1 MMKTLARAVA
11 VAVAALVLIALL
23 GIGLFYYAFSIPEP
37 EGRSLASWPS
47 AFTENFAG
55 WIHEDDGIVEID
67 EIGIR
72 YLDEYGLWLQVLS
85 GDGAEAYKRNVPSGL
100 PVRYSAADLA
110 ELSTSPFDGRF
121 TKFVG
126 STEAPDGG
134 CYIIGFPYP
143 IGKGEVFYNGAA
155 VDRMYSVAAIAG
167 TLLAVLLVA
176 AIVIYGIWIT
186 RKLRHVVAGVEDVA
200 RRTYRPQSPKGAFG
214 PVSCALNEL
223 DSEIRASDEAVR
235 KTERMRR
242 EWIENITHDMR
253 TPLSPIKGYAELL
266 SNGAPT
272 EADMRE
278 GGRIVLRNAERID
291 SLVGDLKLAYEIDGD
306 LYPLR
311 RKTIPLERLVRECI
325 IDMVNAEPTCADAVE
340 FSSLTHATVKVDVA
354 LLSRAVG
361 NILANALRHNPP
373 GTRVTVRVED
383 AQPGWC
389 AVEITD
395 DGGGIAEEDLPRL
408 FERHWKGSQNEAQS
422 AGSGLGLAIAREV
435 AELHGGHIRAESTQG
450 SGAMFRVELPIC
462 AAN

>member
-1 MMKTLARAVA
+1 MMRTLARAVA
-11 VAVAALVLIALL
+11 VAVAALVLITLL

-47 AFTENFAG
+47 TFTENFAG
-55 WIHEDDGIVEID
+55 WIHEEDGVVKID
-67 EIGIR
+67 EVGIR
-72 YLDEYGLWLQVLS
+72 YLNEYGLWLQVLNC
-85 GDGAEAYKRNVPSGL
+85 DGVEVCKRNAPSGL

-110 ELSTSPFDGRF
+110 ELGASPFDGRF
-121 TKFVG
+121 TRFVG
-126 STEAPDGG
+126 STGAPDGG

-143 IGKGEVFYNGAA
+143 IGKGSVFYNGAA

-167 TLLAVLLVA
+167 AFLAVLLVA
-176 AIVIYGIWIT
+176 ATVIYGIWIT
-186 RKLRHVVAGVEDVA
+186 RKLRHVVEGVESVA
-200 RRTYRPQSPKGAFG
+200 RRTYRPRSPEGAFG
-214 PVSCALNEL
+214 PVTRALNQL
-223 DSEIRASDEAVR
+223 DSEMRASDEAAR

-266 SNGAPT
+266 SDGAPT

-278 GGRIVLRNAERID
+278 GGRIVLRNVDRID
-291 SLVGDLKLAYEIDGD
+291 ALVGDLKLAYEIDGG

-311 RKTIPLERLVRECI
+311 RETIPLERLVRECV
-325 IDMVNAEPTCADAVE
+325 IDMVNAEPTRADTIE
-340 FSSLTHATVKVDVA
+340 FSSLTRAAVRADVA

-373 GTRVTVRVED
+373 GTRVAVRVED

-389 AVEITD
+389 AVEVAD
-395 DGGGIAEEDLPRL
+395 NGEGIAEEDLPRL

-450 SGAMFRVELPIC
+450 SGATFRVELPIR
-462 AAN
+462 ASN